1 MRPPTETTRRDAG
14 QHRKAI
20 DGVSAGQWRWRWD
33 LNPRRSCPLTRFR
46 GLPRGIHRGLRA
58 FRHAQRRSTRPY
70 RNRPERTR
78 MRLEMRPREGWH
90 AAGESGSLVR
100 MDAAHSILRRE
111 IGRSAV
117 RPRPWPLSEPQVIAL
132 VTCGFV
138 RLGVRSPMTANGR
151 ETPGLTASC
160 PELGHELGHG
170 YRCGASLMRSGVGT
184 SWSTGHDV
192 YRTAG
197 SDDDDGSAVLAHF
210 VRGVA
215 RGWGSTGRT
224 CISSRPAWPMFAAS
238 NAVSRSSPLAD
249 ERARPSAH

>member
-1 MRPPTETTRRDAG
+1 MRPQGETPVRGAEPPT
-14 QHRKAI
+14 
-20 DGVSAGQWRWRWD
+20 GVSAGRGRWRWD
-33 LNPRRSCPLTRFR
+33 LNPRWSYPHTRFR

-90 AAGESGSLVR
+90 AAGESGSPVR
-100 MDAAHSILRRE
+100 MDPAHSILRRE
-111 IGRSAV
+111 IGRSVV

-184 SWSTGHDV
+184 SWSAGHDV
-192 YRTAG
+192 YRPAAERRRRRKCSAG
-197 SDDDDGSAVLAHF
+197 TLCAWRRKGMGLGH
-210 VRGVA
+210 RGVL
-215 RGWGSTGRT
+215 
-224 CISSRPAWPMFAAS
+224 SR
-238 NAVSRSSPLAD
+238 
-249 ERARPSAH
+249 

>member
-1 MRPPTETTRRDAG
+1 MRPQRGDAG
-14 QHRKAI
+14 RGTEAPT
-20 DGVSAGQWRWRWD
+20 GVSAGQGRWRWH
-33 LNPRRSCPLTRFR
+33 LNPRWSFPHSRFR
-46 GLPRGIHRGLRA
+46 SLPRGIHRRLRA

-100 MDAAHSILRRE
+100 MDPAHSILRLK

-117 RPRPWPLSEPQVIAL
+117 RHRPWPLSEPQVIAL

-138 RLGVRSPMTANGR
+138 RLRVRSPMTANGR

-184 SWSTGHDV
+184 SWSAGHDV
-192 YRTAG
+192 YRGDQGVEFLDADVAVAG
-197 SDDDDGSAVLAHF
+197 ALLGVPVGGLDRVVDVQVADRG
-210 VRGVA
+210 GVA
-215 RGWGSTGRT
+215 QQ
-224 CISSRPAWPMFAAS
+224 PE
-238 NAVSRSSPLAD
+238 RSW
-249 ERARPSAH
+249 

>member
-1 MRPPTETTRRDAG
+1 MSRQLTTSPR
-14 QHRKAI
+14 I
-20 DGVSAGQWRWRWD
+20 
-33 LNPRRSCPLTRFR
+33 PRRL
-46 GLPRGIHRGLRA
+46 
-58 FRHAQRRSTRPY
+58 STRSPFLCIRGAY
-70 RNRPERTR
+70 GQTP
-78 MRLEMRPREGWH
+78 P
-90 AAGESGSLVR
+90 
-100 MDAAHSILRRE
+100 E

-117 RPRPWPLSEPQVIAL
+117 RPLPGHSLNRGGHSPCDLR
-132 VTCGFV
+132 FV
-138 RLGVRSPMTANGR
+138 RLGVRSPMTANDR

-184 SWSTGHDV
+184 SWSAGHDV

-224 CISSRPAWPMFAAS
+224 CISSCHLGPC
-238 NAVSRSSPLAD
+238 SPPVT
-249 ERARPSAH
+249 PSADRPLLPMSERVLSPRMTRLRVGHRVVQRLSRASSSARTVRLVVDQLDQSNW